1 MMKLERNVL
10 LEKVSNYDKDDPR
23 MDMVNDAEM
32 SHEGITKDQKDE
44 EQHSNVVLTR
54 WLEKPKAYA
63 EDESKIE
70 FENPSG
76 GI

>member
-44 EQHSNVVLTR
+44 E
-54 WLEKPKAYA
+54 
-63 EDESKIE
+63 
-70 FENPSG
+70 
-76 GI
+76 